1 MPLNHPSLCWVLVV
15 TRIIMRGVVPINTQL
30 LVSISAPASDERSSG
45 SRHAALTIVSPSTM
59 VPAPPLTRVMCPA
72 TPSPSRHRGAGRVSR
87 HLHTLSGRL
96 STFTQNSDTITPFQI
111 GSFNLL
117 EYFFILNIHYHYY
130 HWGLYEVRPGQH
142 TNWHK

>member
-1 MPLNHPSLCWVLVV
+1 
-15 TRIIMRGVVPINTQL
+15 MRGVVPINTQL

-72 TPSPSRHRGAGRVSR
+72 TPSPSPAQGAGRVSR

-96 STFTQNSDTITPFQI
+96 STSIHTPLQLSNRQF
-111 GSFNLL
+111 
-117 EYFFILNIHYHYY
+117 
-130 HWGLYEVRPGQH
+130 
-142 TNWHK
+142 

>member
-1 MPLNHPSLCWVLVV
+1 MPLNEPSLCSARPSVGGDHGS
-15 TRIIMRGVVPINTQL
+15 RIIMRGVVPINTQL

-72 TPSPSRHRGAGRVSR
+72 TTPSPSPAQGAGRVSR

-96 STFTQNSDTITPFQI
+96 STFIHTPKQLSNRQF
-111 GSFNLL
+111 
-117 EYFFILNIHYHYY
+117 
-130 HWGLYEVRPGQH
+130 
-142 TNWHK
+142 